1 MKYCVLKDRIVLES
15 SPDFNVKEIL
25 ESGQIFRFGQTKDF
39 WWCASADKY
48 ARIYERNG
56 SIEIHTTDP
65 LYFENFFDLKTDY
78 SAIKKELSKDKFM
91 KSVIDK
97 CSGIRILKREKLDT
111 IIEFIIS
118 ANNNITRIRKI
129 VEYLCSLVGT
139 NMGDF
144 YAFPT
149 IKQLAEKDRAF
160 YNSIG
165 AGYRGNYLYN
175 TIQALSNININDLD
189 EMDNTKLRNYLISL
203 SGIGPKVANCIM
215 LFGFN
220 RLDCFPVDTWI
231 EKVYKDHFL
240 GKLSSRE
247 KITAFFEEKFGKN
260 SGIAQQYLFY
270 AKRENILK

>member
-1 MKYCVLKDRIVLES
+1 MKYEILSDKIILER
-15 SPDFNVKEIL
+15 SPDFSIKEIL

-39 WWCASADKY
+39 WWCASLDKY
-48 ARIYERNG
+48 AKIYEFKDR
-56 SIEIHTTDP
+56 IEIRTTDP

-78 SAIKKELSKDKFM
+78 SAIKEELSKNAFM
-91 KSVIDK
+91 RDVISK

-118 ANNNITRIRKI
+118 ANNNISRIRKI
-129 VEYLCSLVGT
+129 VELLCSTAGT
-139 NMGDF
+139 NMGEY

-149 IKQLAEKDRAF
+149 IKQLSSKSLEY
-160 YNSIG
+160 YNSLG
-165 AGYRGNYLYN
+165 AGYRGEYLYK
-175 TIQALSNININDLD
+175 TVQQLTGIDIEELALLD
-189 EMDNTKLRNYLISL
+189 NSKLKSFLISL
-203 SGIGPKVANCIM
+203 SGVGPKVANCIM

-231 EKVYKDHFL
+231 EKVYHDHFN
-240 GKLSSRE
+240 GKLVNRD
-247 KITAFFEEKFGKN
+247 KITAFFEDKFGNN